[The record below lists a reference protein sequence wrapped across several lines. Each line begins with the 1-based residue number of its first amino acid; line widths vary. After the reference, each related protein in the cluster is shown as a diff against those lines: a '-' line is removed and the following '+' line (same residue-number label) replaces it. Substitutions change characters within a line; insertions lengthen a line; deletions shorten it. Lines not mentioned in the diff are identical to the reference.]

1 MTNESIATIFIQSV
15 RGANTTGKQ
24 KKLIEA
30 FGSLQ
35 AAANASYEELEPVV
49 GAEGATNIVNSRE
62 MEGLEGAAAGLL
74 ARGIKFTGIEDDDY
88 PEKLKLIPDAP
99 RGLYYLGKL
108 PPCRPRVS
116 IVGARNCSEYGKQ
129 MTREFSREIAGC
141 GISVISGMARG
152 IDSIASRSALDVN
165 GYTCVVLG
173 CSVDICYPSEN
184 RELYDEIKS
193 HGCIVSEY
201 PPGTKPVA
209 GFFPARNRII
219 AGLSDALLVMEAR
232 EKSGTLITVNLA
244 LEQGKDIYALPGR
257 ATDSL
262 SLGCNQLI
270 RDGAGILLR
279 PELFVEEFLENSE
292 YGIDDASVC
301 HAIRDSFS
309 KEDLICSSLSP
320 NELLIRN
327 CLDYLP
333 QSVSEIFFKVSA
345 QSNMSL
351 NEVMQH
357 LTTMTIKKKIHCIDG
372 MNYSL

>member
-1 MTNESIATIFIQSV
+1 MQSV
-15 RGANTTGKQ
+15 RGANTTGKL
-24 KKLIEA
+24 KRMIGS
-30 FGSLQ
+30 FGSLY
-35 AAANASYEELEPVV
+35 AAANASYEELMAVIGP
-49 GAEGATNIVNSRE
+49 EGATNIVNTRE
-62 MEGLEGAAAGLL
+62 MEGLEGAAATLS
-74 ARGIKFTGIEDDDY
+74 ARKIGFTGIEDDDY

-99 RGLYYLGKL
+99 HGLYYLGKL
-108 PPCRPRVS
+108 PPDKPTVS
-116 IVGARNCSEYGKQ
+116 IVGARNCSEYGRQ
-129 MTREFSREIAGC
+129 MTREFSREIADS

-152 IDSIASRSALDVN
+152 IDSIAERSTLDVD
-165 GYTCVVLG
+165 GYTCAVLG
-173 CSVDICYPSEN
+173 CGVDICYPAEN
-184 RELYDEIKS
+184 RELYEDIKRR
-193 HGCIVSEY
+193 GCIISEY

-232 EKSGTLITVNLA
+232 EKSGTLITVGLA

-292 YGIDDASVC
+292 YGINDTSVC
-301 HAIRDSFS
+301 NAIRNSVT
-309 KEDLICSSLSP
+309 KEELLCASLSP
-320 NELLIRN
+320 DELLIRN

-333 QSVSEIFFKVSA
+333 QSVSEIFFKVSSV
-345 QSNMSL
+345 SNMSL
-351 NEVMQH
+351 SELMRH
-357 LTTMTIKKKIHCIDG
+357 LTTMTINKKINCIDG